1 MALDQILQSAFGFVA
16 ILVLAWLVSENR
28 RVVAWRTIIAGI
40 VLQIVLAAA
49 LLKLDLFKHVFIAL
63 NNALLVLEKAAQA
76 GTSFVFGYL
85 GGAPLPFAETG
96 PGSSFTLAFRALP
109 FILIISALSSL
120 LFYWRVLPW
129 IVRVISRVLE
139 KTMGVGGAVGL
150 STAANIFVGMVE
162 APLFIRPY
170 LAQLSRGELFIVMT
184 CGMAGIAGTVMV
196 IYASI
201 LGPVI
206 PDALGHIL
214 IASIIS
220 APAAIVVSVLMVPST
235 DTPTS
240 GQLASLPQAAS
251 SMDAITK
258 GTLDGLALL
267 LNIVAL
273 LVVLVALVTLA
284 NLMLEALPAIGG
296 APITLQ
302 RALGVLLAP
311 LAWLIGVPWSE
322 APAAGALLGTKTIL
336 NEFIAYLDLAHLPE
350 GALSLRSRMIMTYAL
365 CGFANFGSLGI
376 LIGGL
381 ATMAPDRR
389 DEIVALGLK
398 SIVAGTLA
406 TCMTGAV
413 IGMLWTG

>member
-1 MALDQILQSAFGFVA
+1 MGLILQSAFGFFA
-16 ILVLAWLVSENR
+16 ILFLAWLISENR
-28 RVVAWRTIIAGI
+28 RAVPWRIVVSGAL
-40 VLQIVLAAA
+40 LQLVLAAA
-49 LLKLDLFKHVFIAL
+49 LLKLALFKQFFLAL
-63 NNALLVLEKAAQA
+63 NDALLALEKATQA
-76 GTSFVFGYL
+76 GTAFVFGYL
-85 GGAPLPFAETG
+85 GGGPPPFAETG
-96 PGSSFTLAFRALP
+96 PGSSFALAFRALP
-109 FILIISALSSL
+109 IILVISALSSL

-129 IVRVISRVLE
+129 IVRLLSRLLE

-170 LAQLSRGELFIVMT
+170 LKQLSRGELFIVMSG
-184 CGMAGIAGTVMV
+184 GMAGIAGTVMV
-196 IYASI
+196 LYASI

-220 APAAIVVSVLMVPST
+220 APAAIIVSALMVP
-235 DTPTS
+235 PQGPATS
-240 GQLASLPQAAS
+240 GQLVPPQQVAS

-258 GTLDGLALL
+258 GALDGLALL

-273 LVVLVALVTLA
+273 LIVLIALVTLA
-284 NLMLEALPAIGG
+284 NLMLEPLPEIAGK
-296 APITLQ
+296 PVTMQ
-302 RALGVLLAP
+302 RALGIVLAP

-322 APAAGALLGTKTIL
+322 APAAGALLGTKTVL

-350 GALSLRSRMIMTYAL
+350 GTLALRSRMIMTYAL
-365 CGFANFGSLGI
+365 CGFANLGSLGI

-381 ATMAPDRR
+381 ATMAPERR
-389 DEIVALGLK
+389 DEVVALGFK
-398 SIVAGTLA
+398 TIIAGTLA

-413 IGMLWTG
+413 VGMLWTE